1 MRVGVGSYSYPW
13 AIGIKSYPP
22 PREPL
27 TAFGVLEAANE
38 LDVRVVQIADNMPL
52 DQMPESDLDRLRDRA
67 RQLGIELEVG
77 TRGLEPAQLLRYL
90 DIALR
95 LGARLVRTL
104 IPIPAP
110 ASKPD
115 LRQLE
120 AWIRE
125 VLPAFQASG
134 VSIAVENYERHSYV
148 DLLRLVES
156 VASPS
161 VGVCLDTL
169 NSLGAVETPREVV
182 HALAPYTLNLHVK
195 DFQIRRVE
203 SGLGYLVSGCAAGEG
218 WLDIDWVVSELTANG
233 RDVNLIVELWT
244 PFAGS
249 VEETIAVERE
259 WAARSVC
266 FLKKYERT
274 APAAAPA

>member
-13 AIGIKSYPP
+13 AIGIKSYLP

-27 TAFGVLEAANE
+27 SAFGVLEAAND

-52 DQMPESDLDRLRDRA
+52 DQMPESALDRLRDRA
-67 RQLGIELEVG
+67 RQLGTELEVG
-77 TRGLEPAQLLRYL
+77 TRGLEPPLLLRYL

-104 IPIPAP
+104 MPISTP

-125 VLPAFQASG
+125 VLPAFEASG
-134 VSIAVENYERHSYV
+134 VSIAIENYERHSYRE
-148 DLLRLVES
+148 LLRLVES

-169 NSLGAVETPREVV
+169 NSIGAVETPREVV
-182 HALAPYTLNLHVK
+182 HALAPHALNLHVK
-195 DFQIRRVE
+195 DFQIRRVD
-203 SGLGYLVSGCAAGEG
+203 SGLGYLVTGCAAGEG
-218 WLDIDWVVSELTANG
+218 LLDVDWVIDEVTGYG

-259 WAARSVC
+259 WAARSVR

-274 APAAAPA
+274 ASTATLA

>member
-1 MRVGVGSYSYPW
+1 
-13 AIGIKSYPP
+13 
-22 PREPL
+22 
-27 TAFGVLEAANE
+27 VLETANA

-52 DQMPESDLDRLRDRA
+52 DQMSEDAWDRLHDRA
-67 RQLGIELEVG
+67 RRLDIELEVG
-77 TRGLEPAQLLRYL
+77 TRGLEPSRLLGYL
-90 DIALR
+90 GIALR

-104 IPIPAP
+104 MPMPTAG
-110 ASKPD
+110 SKPD
-115 LRQLE
+115 LAQLE

-125 VLPAFQASG
+125 VLPAFEASG
-134 VSIAVENYERHSYV
+134 VSIAIENYERHSYM
-148 DLLRLVES
+148 DLLRLVENVS
-156 VASPS
+156 NPH

-182 HALAPYTLNLHVK
+182 TALAPYTLNLHVK

-203 SGLGYLVSGCAAGEG
+203 SGLGYLVSGCPAGDG
-218 WLDIDWVVSELTANG
+218 LLDIDWVIGKLTGNG

-259 WAARSVC
+259 WATRSVA
-266 FLKKYERT
+266 FLKKYERHGAVT
-274 APAAAPA
+274 SA